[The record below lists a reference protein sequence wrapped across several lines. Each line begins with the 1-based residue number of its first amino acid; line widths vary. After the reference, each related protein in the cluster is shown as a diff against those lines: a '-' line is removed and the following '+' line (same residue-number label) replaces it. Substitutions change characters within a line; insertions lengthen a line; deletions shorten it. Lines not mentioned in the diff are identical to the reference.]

1 MCQQFKRITT
11 IASNDDKYWKNMTLT
26 AIATDM
32 TDHQLIAQFKEG
44 SMEAM
49 EAIVDRYENRIFNFG
64 LKMCGQFQDAED
76 ITQDTFLNAF
86 KYLNSFREEAKL
98 KNWLFKIATTACIR
112 KRRKKKCEP
121 DRELS
126 LDSFMNKDGIHET
139 YDIPDGSDDPSE
151 NVLQAEMNTVI
162 NDSIKTL
169 PHKYKL
175 VFNLRDIEGFS
186 TRETADILNISIESV
201 KTRLHRAR
209 LALREKIS
217 HAYREGKSA

>member
-1 MCQQFKRITT
+1 M
-11 IASNDDKYWKNMTLT
+11 T

-32 TDHQLIAQFKEG
+32 TDHNLVTQFKDG

-86 KYLNSFREEAKL
+86 RYLNSFREETKL
-98 KNWLFKIATTACIR
+98 KNWLFKIAATACIR

-139 YDIPDGSDDPSE
+139 YDIPDWSDDPSDK
-151 NVLQAEMNTVI
+151 VIQAEMNTVI

-175 VFNLRDIEGFS
+175 VFNLREIEGFS
-186 TRETADILNISIESV
+186 TKETADILNISVVSV

-217 HAYREGKSA
+217 HSYREGKST